1 MAILKHIAV
10 KNSDYGQMQRYL
22 LFQHDSHTQ
31 KPVRDENGDL
41 SLSVGYLMDAL
52 NCDPFTFNM
61 EVSGTSLF
69 AKNLL
74 CKDKALL

>member
-31 KPVRDENGDL
+31 KPIRNENGDMIL
-41 SLSVGYLMDAL
+41 REEYHSRR
-52 NCDPFTFNM
+52 
-61 EVSGTSLF
+61 
-69 AKNLL
+69 
-74 CKDKALL
+74 